1 MMPQTTMHI
10 EGLATALRGLD
21 SVGMR
26 RICSVAVDVVSHDA
40 KIRMA
45 SYPPET
51 EANQPKPYPGRWY
64 QRLWGPRWRTASG
77 ALSGKN
83 TSERLQYS
91 WRQSVLSPLSQVVDT
106 LSPRTG
112 RPVSYAPWVV
122 GEDTQTEAH
131 RQHGWQTTETVA
143 HDMEQDSALEARIMA
158 AIDRLLA

>member
-1 MMPQTTMHI
+1 MPQTTMHI
-10 EGLATALRGLD
+10 EGLDTALRGLD
-21 SVGMR
+21 PPGMR
-26 RICSVAVDVVSHDA
+26 RVCTLVVDIVAHEA

-45 SYPPET
+45 TYPPET

-77 ALSGKN
+77 ALRGKN

-91 WRQSVLSPLSQVVDT
+91 WRQSVISPLSQVVDT

-112 RPVSYAPWVV
+112 RPVTYAALVV
-122 GEDTQTEAH
+122 GEDTQMDVH

-143 HDMEQDSALEARIMA
+143 QDMEQDATLDARIMA
-158 AIDRLLA
+158 AVDAMLA